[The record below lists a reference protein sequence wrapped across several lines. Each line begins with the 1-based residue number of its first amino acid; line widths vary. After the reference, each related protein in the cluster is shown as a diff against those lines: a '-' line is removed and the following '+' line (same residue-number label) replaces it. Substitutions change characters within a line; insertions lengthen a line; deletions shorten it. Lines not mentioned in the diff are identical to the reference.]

1 MTAYEALEEY
11 VITDIASGTA
21 VDIAGRLQ
29 SYEKRPILTIDGEN
43 VTEDGYWAYY
53 LDEDSLQ
60 EAILQLFY
68 NEI

>member
-1 MTAYEALEEY
+1 M
-11 VITDIASGTA
+11 DIAE
-21 VDIAGRLQ
+21 RLQ
-29 SYEKRPILTIDGEN
+29 SYEKLPILTIDGEN